1 MNKKKVILINLL
13 VFIFYFIYT
22 ITPALIIYFFNI
34 KFSNDLQKE
43 IYYILTA
50 VIYMLI
56 IILIYKKELLFD
68 IKNIKIKNFIKYI
81 PIYLIG
87 IVFMSLSNALVYK
100 ITNMQISEN
109 ESAIREYIKLFP
121 IYMSFST
128 VIFSPFIE
136 EITFRKVFR
145 NIINNKYIFIIISG
159 VIFGLIHTNSFKV
172 NDLFSSIPYIIM
184 GIDFAY
190 IYYKSDNIF
199 TTIAFHS
206 MHNLILLIIQFIGG

>member
-56 IILIYKKELLFD
+56 IILIYKKELLLD

>member
-34 KFSNDLQKE
+34 KFSNNLQKE
-43 IYYILTA
+43 IYYISTGI
-50 VIYMLI
+50 IYMLI
-56 IILIYKKELLFD
+56 MILIYKKELLFD

-87 IVFMSLSNALVYK
+87 IILMGLSNALVYK
-100 ITNMQISEN
+100 ITNMQVSEN
-109 ESAIREYIKLFP
+109 ESLVRQYIKLYP

-136 EITFRKVFR
+136 EIIFRKSIR
-145 NIINNKYIFIIISG
+145 NVINNKYLYITISG
-159 VIFGLIHTNSFKV
+159 IIFGLIHTNSFNT
-172 NDLFSSIPYIIM
+172 NDLLNSIPYIVM

-199 TTIAFHS
+199 TTITFHS